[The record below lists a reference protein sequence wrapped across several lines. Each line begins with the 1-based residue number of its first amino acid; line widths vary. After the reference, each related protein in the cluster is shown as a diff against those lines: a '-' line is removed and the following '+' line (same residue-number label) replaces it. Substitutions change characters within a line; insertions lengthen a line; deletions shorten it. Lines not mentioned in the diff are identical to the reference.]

1 MSRIDPRLASF
12 ITAKMPEI
20 DPASA
25 FPGAP
30 PNFGMQVVDHVFTI
44 SGQTGLAGQAYL
56 NADEA
61 MMHDP
66 QNAERMKTDCGV
78 TECLEARQRA
88 TALLKWQI
96 EPEIDSDD
104 AKELAKQMTLI
115 VKRTPR
121 FMQMRQSLLEAL
133 WAGKAG
139 IAGQF
144 ASREVGGH
152 RRIVSSYWEP
162 RHGDKLVFRYDRGDG
177 EYKAGQVGIRVST
190 SFLSSQARSRNQVEY
205 TSQGQVYFLNDFER
219 KTFIV
224 HKHMIEDGPYE
235 NPRLAGRIH
244 GVGIRSKIY
253 WTWYAMVE
261 CMQRALEYLDRAAF
275 GVELWR
281 YPASNPKAK
290 EKTQEAATRN
300 VSGRNV
306 VLIPS
311 YPGDQ
316 AQMYGVEHI
325 EPGLAGVDRLLQV
338 IKDLFQMKI
347 KRYIMGQT
355 LTSEAEATGMGSGVA
370 DAHLETFADIVQYDS
385 MNLEETITE
394 DFLRHL
400 QLWNF
405 PNSGST
411 QLLFKINFK
420 EENVKERLEAIKSG
434 WDMGLPIVM
443 SELAQACG
451 VTQAKEGEEVVF
463 NPQVYAAIKQFQAQ
477 QSSQA
482 AASTANNLNLHGQ
495 LMQQSVMNHLGVKP
509 INQNDS
515 QPNDD
520 ELSLSREA
528 YSFSENEGSLHLIRN
543 QRSEHMQTIREFTT
557 ALSEVAS
564 RPVEVSIHQEPVQI
578 TIDSKPSIVNIEP
591 QEIHISVPDQQ
602 APVVNVTVRDQP
614 TPIINIDN
622 QINVPD
628 QPAAIV
634 NVTTPE
640 QQAPIVNVTVPPQKS
655 PDVNVTVNPELKM
668 PDRQATGATVVR
680 DADGKIIG
688 IEPKGN

>member
-1 MSRIDPRLASF
+1 MSGDLDPRLARF
-12 ITAKMPEI
+12 ITAKKPAI

-25 FPGAP
+25 WPGTP

-44 SGQTGLAGQAYL
+44 SGQVGLAGQAYL

-66 QNAERMKTDCGV
+66 QNAERMKADCGV
-78 TECLEARQRA
+78 TEPLEARQRA

-96 EPEIDSDD
+96 EPEIDSPA
-104 AKELAKQMTLI
+104 AKEYARQMTLI

-133 WAGKAG
+133 WAGRAG
-139 IAGQF
+139 IANQF
-144 ASREVGGH
+144 ASKQIGGD
-152 RRIVSSYWEP
+152 RRIVCSYWEP

-190 SFLSSQARSRNQVEY
+190 SFLSTQARARNQVEY
-205 TSQGQVYFLNDFER
+205 TAAGQTYFFNDYER

-224 HKHMIEDGPYE
+224 HKHMIEDGPFE

-306 VLIPS
+306 VLVPS

-338 IKDLFQMKI
+338 IKDLFQTKI
-347 KRYIMGQT
+347 KRYILGQT

-370 DAHLETFADIVQYDS
+370 DAHLETFADIVQYDA

-394 DFLRHL
+394 DFLRPL

-405 PNSGST
+405 PESTGT

-420 EENVKERLEAIKSG
+420 EENVKERLDAIKSG

-451 VTQAKEGEEVVF
+451 VTQAKEDDEVVF
-463 NPQVYAAIKQFQAQ
+463 NPQIYAAIKQFQQQ
-477 QSSQA
+477 QSGQA
-482 AASTANNLNLHGQ
+482 QATAANNTNLHGQ
-495 LMQQSVMNHLGVKP
+495 LMHQSLMANLGVKP
-509 INQNDS
+509 NAPSTGLSTQPANDYT
-515 QPNDD
+515 
-520 ELSLSREA
+520 LSL
-528 YSFSENEGSLHLIRN
+528 
-543 QRSEHMQTIREFTT
+543 
-557 ALSEVAS
+557 
-564 RPVEVSIHQEPVQI
+564 
-578 TIDSKPSIVNIEP
+578 
-591 QEIHISVPDQQ
+591 
-602 APVVNVTVRDQP
+602 
-614 TPIINIDN
+614 
-622 QINVPD
+622 
-628 QPAAIV
+628 
-634 NVTTPE
+634 
-640 QQAPIVNVTVPPQKS
+640 
-655 PDVNVTVNPELKM
+655 
-668 PDRQATGATVVR
+668 
-680 DADGKIIG
+680 
-688 IEPKGN
+688 